1 MCGTMPKHNKSRR
14 SGEGKS
20 RPDTP
25 PTRAA
30 DRAQKSS
37 GAGTLTFARRESPLP
52 RRFVRGNLLEPG
64 QRGQSKCL
72 HRPAL
77 QTSTTCWRLPCE
89 LCSGETEP
97 TSLQSIWISSNGS
110 RSSLE
115 WGGSLERGSRQPLA
129 CTIFQIVR
137 LERGRGTC
145 AACNSGSRGR

>member
-25 PTRAA
+25 PTQRGSRSKVIWRGHPDFRKKVITASKA
-30 DRAQKSS
+30 VCSWKSS
-37 GAGTLTFARRESPLP
+37 RAWAERAIE
-52 RRFVRGNLLEPG
+52 V
-64 QRGQSKCL
+64 
-72 HRPAL
+72 PASTKL
-77 QTSTTCWRLPCE
+77 QTSTTCWRLRMSSSVQVRP
-89 LCSGETEP
+89 
-97 TSLQSIWISSNGS
+97 SLHPSASIWISSNGS

-115 WGGSLERGSRQPLA
+115 WGGSLERGTRQPLA
-129 CTIFQIVR
+129 CKIFQIVR